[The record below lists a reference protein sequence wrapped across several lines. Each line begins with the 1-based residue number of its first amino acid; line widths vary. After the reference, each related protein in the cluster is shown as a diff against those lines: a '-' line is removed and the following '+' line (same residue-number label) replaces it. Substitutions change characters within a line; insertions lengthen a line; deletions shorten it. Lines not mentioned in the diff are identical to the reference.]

1 MSNHPLFCFT
11 PIIMPPYNSNQFE
24 AAWALTNIASGS
36 SVQTQYVIEAGAV
49 PLFVELL
56 SSPVADVQ
64 EQVCHVSCF
73 FYPIGNMLLK
83 CTCSNHF
90 L

>member
-1 MSNHPLFCFT
+1 
-11 PIIMPPYNSNQFE
+11 MPPYNSNQFE

-64 EQVCHVSCF
+64 EQVCILLF
-73 FYPIGNMLLK
+73 FFRIGNMA
-83 CTCSNHF
+83 S
-90 L
+90 